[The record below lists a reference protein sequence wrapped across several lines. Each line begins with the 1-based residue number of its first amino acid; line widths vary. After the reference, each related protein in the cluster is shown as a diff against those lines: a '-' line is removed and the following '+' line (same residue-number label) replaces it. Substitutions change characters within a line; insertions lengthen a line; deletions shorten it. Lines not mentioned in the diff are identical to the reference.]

1 MLQHLV
7 QVPSVPAA
15 HVAFREKDDL
25 HTHGGLALVVGLDA
39 LIRDGKSDA
48 VRELRVVNEW
58 SVVAVQLE
66 GNVSFTAGHLA
77 PPPAN
82 RPAVGR

>member
-39 LIRDGKSDA
+39 LIRDGKTDA
-48 VRELRVVNEW
+48 V
-58 SVVAVQLE
+58 
-66 GNVSFTAGHLA
+66 
-77 PPPAN
+77 
-82 RPAVGR
+82 